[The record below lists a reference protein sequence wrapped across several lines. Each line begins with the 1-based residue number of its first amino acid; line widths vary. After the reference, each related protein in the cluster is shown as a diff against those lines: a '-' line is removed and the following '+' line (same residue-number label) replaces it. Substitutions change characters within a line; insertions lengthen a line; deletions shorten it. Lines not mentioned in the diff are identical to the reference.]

1 MRSFTRFPVSTKT
14 VAPEKAVQN
23 AVIRILNFHGW
34 MVQRNQQ
41 GLGNTRGRPDV
52 EAYRDGFILFVEVK
66 APQHLVAKTNK
77 LSPGGKLSRDQ
88 EEYIARLK
96 DQNMT
101 VLVVDDAEK
110 FLVQLEQI
118 QERLWPGK
126 GIRRIC

>member
-1 MRSFTRFPVSTKT
+1 MRTFTAAKPVT
-14 VAPEKAVQN
+14 PEKAVQN
-23 AVIRILNFHGW
+23 AVIRMLQFHGW

-41 GLGNTRGRPDV
+41 GLGNTKGRPDI

-66 APQHLVAKTNK
+66 APQHLMKTGK
-77 LSPGGKLSRDQ
+77 LSPGGKLSADQ
-88 EEYIARLK
+88 EKYIARLK
-96 DQNMT
+96 AQDMT

>member
-1 MRSFTRFPVSTKT
+1 MT
-14 VAPEKAVQN
+14 E
-23 AVIRILNFHGW
+23 
-34 MVQRNQQ
+34 QRLLT
-41 GLGNTRGRPDV
+41 G
-52 EAYRDGFILFVEVK
+52 
-66 APQHLVAKTNK
+66 KTNK

>member
-1 MRSFTRFPVSTKT
+1 MT
-14 VAPEKAVQN
+14 E
-23 AVIRILNFHGW
+23 
-34 MVQRNQQ
+34 QRLLT
-41 GLGNTRGRPDV
+41 GKP
-52 EAYRDGFILFVEVK
+52 
-66 APQHLVAKTNK
+66 NK